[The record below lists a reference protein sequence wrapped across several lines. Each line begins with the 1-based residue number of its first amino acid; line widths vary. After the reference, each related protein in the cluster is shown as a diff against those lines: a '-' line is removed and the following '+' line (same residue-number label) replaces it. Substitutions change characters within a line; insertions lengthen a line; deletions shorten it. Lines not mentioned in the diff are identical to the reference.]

1 MINIVLLTF
10 SDILLALKPIWQSF
24 QVEIDKF
31 LIDLLIWR
39 LVSSAEFNS
48 SMQIINVKKK

>member
-1 MINIVLLTF
+1 MINFVLLTF
-10 SDILLALKPIWQSF
+10 SDILLALKPVWQSF

-39 LVSSAEFNS
+39 LVSSA
-48 SMQIINVKKK
+48 K

>member
-1 MINIVLLTF
+1 MINFVLLTF